1 MGGCYSVAPEHGPRI
16 AAVGGGTGLSTLLR
30 GLKLYTKNLTAI
42 VTVADDGGGSGRL
55 RQDLG
60 MPPPGDIRSC
70 LEALANAEPLMAQL
84 MHYRFPEGTLAGQS
98 FGNLFLAALN
108 GIMPSFDRAV
118 ESMSQVLAITGR
130 VLPVTTA
137 DVQLEAT
144 FENGASVVGE
154 SHIFRCK
161 KEQDCRIRRVR
172 LIPEHPRALPAA
184 IEVIVLA
191 PGSLYTSIIPNLLV
205 DGIVDAIRRSRA
217 LKVYVCNVMTQDGET
232 EGYTVSDH
240 IRALFKHSCPGLFDL
255 CLTNSSPIPP
265 AVVQRYALE
274 GAEPIFCDREAVEAL
289 GVEIISRPVATVE
302 NGLQPRRNVRGEPS
316 MQSFA
321 YKVKSELC
329 RQPVSRQC
337 CARAEAYGV
346 LLFCNTFTAAEV
358 RIITENPEFAARLP
372 RLFQRAFSLK
382 FDSLPDGTRDKLIFR
397 ITQRHKLARIV
408 DLLGYDPSL
417 VLHVNFGLLEDDCC
431 RTAFVRGAFLAGG
444 SVTDPEKRYHLE
456 LATSHTQASREVSAL
471 LTEMG
476 FLPHSVRRSGSS
488 VIYFKQ
494 SEHIEDLLTTIGAPV
509 AAMDIMTAKVD
520 KEIRNGANRAM
531 NCDMANVNKTVDA
544 ALEQIAGI
552 RRLESS
558 GRLAQMPEKLRQAAR
573 LRLENPE
580 MSLQQLAERSDPP
593 VSKSCMNHRM
603 RKLMEEANDVHE

>member
-1 MGGCYSVAPEHGPRI
+1 
-16 AAVGGGTGLSTLLR
+16 
-30 GLKLYTKNLTAI
+30 
-42 VTVADDGGGSGRL
+42 
-55 RQDLG
+55 
-60 MPPPGDIRSC
+60 
-70 LEALANAEPLMAQL
+70 
-84 MHYRFPEGTLAGQS
+84 
-98 FGNLFLAALN
+98 
-108 GIMPSFDRAV
+108 
-118 ESMSQVLAITGR
+118 
-130 VLPVTTA
+130 
-137 DVQLEAT
+137 
-144 FENGASVVGE
+144 
-154 SHIFRCK
+154 
-161 KEQDCRIRRVR
+161 
-172 LIPEHPRALPAA
+172 
-184 IEVIVLA
+184 
-191 PGSLYTSIIPNLLV
+191 
-205 DGIVDAIRRSRA
+205 
-217 LKVYVCNVMTQDGET
+217 
-232 EGYTVSDH
+232 
-240 IRALFKHSCPGLFDL
+240 
-255 CLTNSSPIPP
+255 
-265 AVVQRYALE
+265 
-274 GAEPIFCDREAVEAL
+274 
-289 GVEIISRPVATVE
+289 
-302 NGLQPRRNVRGEPS
+302 

-431 RTAFVRGAFLAGG
+431 RTAFMRGAFLAGG

-509 AAMDIMTAKVD
+509 AGEQRAAGPNAGEAASGGPAAAGKP
-520 KEIRNGANRAM
+520 RNVIAAISGAQRPAG
-531 NCDMANVNKTVDA
+531 
-544 ALEQIAGI
+544 EQI
-552 RRLESS
+552 LHESS
-558 GRLAQMPEKLRQAAR
+558 YAQTDGGSEGIP
-573 LRLENPE
+573 
-580 MSLQQLAERSDPP
+580 
-593 VSKSCMNHRM
+593 
-603 RKLMEEANDVHE
+603 